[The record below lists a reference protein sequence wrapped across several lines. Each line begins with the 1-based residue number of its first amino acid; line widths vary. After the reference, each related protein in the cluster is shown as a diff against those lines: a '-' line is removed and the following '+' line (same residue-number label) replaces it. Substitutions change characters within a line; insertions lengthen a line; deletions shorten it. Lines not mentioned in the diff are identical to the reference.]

1 MSIDWR
7 NIAAFWRELSRTLR
21 GGKLVTVVATY
32 ALFVSLAMSGSSAV
46 AAQVGVW
53 QFDSSLANGV
63 GGGSAMVVNGG
74 WGETYAA
81 ATIGGSPATA
91 LSFPALTN
99 TQSLQMPNQG
109 AANGG
114 GAKTNLWS
122 MVMDINFPSVSG
134 FKALWQTDQ
143 VISDSDGD
151 FFINNGGIGIS
162 SNYHGAIPAGEWVRV
177 AAVVEPNGATAK
189 LTKYINGTLV
199 GTTNSTAAVDGRHS
213 VGALLHLFA
222 DEDGETGAGMVNSVA
237 FYDHLL
243 TADQISAL
251 GGASADGI
259 AVVPEPSTLALG
271 GLALAGSL
279 LVRGRRRN

>member
-1 MSIDWR
+1 MSIAWR
-7 NIAAFWRELSRTLR
+7 NIAAFWRDLSRTLR

-53 QFDSSLANGV
+53 QFDNSLANGV

-81 ATIGGSPATA
+81 TTIGGSPATA
-91 LSFPALTN
+91 LSFPALTS

-114 GAKTNLWS
+114 GTKTNLWS
-122 MVMDINFPSVSG
+122 IVMDINFASVSG
-134 FKALWQTDQ
+134 FNALWQTDQ

-162 SNYHGAIPAGEWVRV
+162 SSYHGAIPAGEWVRV

-213 VGALLHLFA
+213 VGALLHLFT

-243 TADQISAL
+243 TADQIGAL

-259 AVVPEPSTLALG
+259 AVVPEPTTLALG

>member
-53 QFDSSLANGV
+53 QFDNSLANGV

-81 ATIGGSPATA
+81 TTIGGSPATA
-91 LSFPALTN
+91 LSFPALTS

-122 MVMDINFPSVSG
+122 IVMDINFPSVSG

-143 VISDSDGD
+143 VISANDGD

-162 SNYHGAIPAGEWVRV
+162 SSYHGAIPAGEWVRV

-279 LVRGRRRN
+279 LLRGRRRN

>member
-1 MSIDWR
+1 MSINWR
-7 NIAAFWRELSRTLR
+7 NIAAFWRDLSRTLR
-21 GGKLVTVVATY
+21 GGKLATVVATY
-32 ALFVSLAMSGSSAV
+32 ALFASLAMSGSSAV

-53 QFDSSLANGV
+53 QFDNSLANGV

-81 ATIGGSPATA
+81 TTIGGSPATA

-162 SNYHGAIPAGEWVRV
+162 SSYHGAIPAGEWVRV

-199 GTTNSTAAVDGRHS
+199 GTTDSTAAVDGRHS

-237 FYDHLL
+237 YYDHLL
-243 TADQISAL
+243 TANEIGAL
-251 GGASADGI
+251 GGPSANGI